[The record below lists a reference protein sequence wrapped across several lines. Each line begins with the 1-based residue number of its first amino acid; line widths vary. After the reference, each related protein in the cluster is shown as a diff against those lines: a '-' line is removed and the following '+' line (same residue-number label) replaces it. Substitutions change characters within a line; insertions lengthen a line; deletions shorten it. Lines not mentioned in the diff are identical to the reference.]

1 MHYAFYF
8 YYTFVGADA
17 DSCPCTFFSQTQ
29 VISDETWKLIDGIWD
44 KRVEEIKA
52 EASIE
57 VEEEKETPQLLM
69 GSHFV

>member
-1 MHYAFYF
+1 MLI
-8 YYTFVGADA
+8 FVVIVF
-17 DSCPCTFFSQTQ
+17 SSQTQ

-44 KRVEEIKA
+44 KRVKEIKA

-57 VEEEKETPQLLM
+57 IEEEKETPQLLM